1 MTIRSPPATA
11 DIRVAISTASP
22 LASSKQLSW
31 YLLREPEDLDPEA
44 AAVVARVLQDPE
56 AAKVVD
62 LGRRF
67 CRIVRSRSHPPP
79 SGRSDVEAFDEW
91 LGDAQNCGVRIVEN
105 FAASIGQDGDAVRSA
120 LTLPWSSGQAEG
132 QITRLKLLKRAMY
145 GRANLDLLRRRFLVA
160 A

>member
-1 MTIRSPPATA
+1 M
-11 DIRVAISTASP
+11 
-22 LASSKQLSW
+22 
-31 YLLREPEDLDPEA
+31 REPEDLDPEA

-56 AAKVVD
+56 AVKVVD

-67 CRIVRSRSHPPP
+67 CQIVRSRCNPPP
-79 SGRSDVEAFDEW
+79 SGRSDVTAFEEW
-91 LGDAQNCGVRIVEN
+91 LSDAQNCGVRIVEN

-145 GRANLDLLRRRFLVA
+145 GRANLDLLRRRFLIA